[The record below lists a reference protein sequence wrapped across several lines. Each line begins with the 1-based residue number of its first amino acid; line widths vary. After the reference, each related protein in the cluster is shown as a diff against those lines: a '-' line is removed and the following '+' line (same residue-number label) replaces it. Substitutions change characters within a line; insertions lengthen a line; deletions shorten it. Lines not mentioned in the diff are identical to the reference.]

1 VLVKNTQTGRILVLD
16 VNESEFVALAHARRS
31 MPRLR
36 VEARTQDL
44 KRLFLVAFADLEPV
58 HTGTSSD
65 LNGLA
70 ARSVS

>member
-1 VLVKNTQTGRILVLD
+1 MIVKNKATGRILVLD
-16 VNESEFVALAHARRS
+16 MNDGEYVALAHARRS

-58 HTGTSSD
+58 HTDTSSD
-65 LNGLA
+65 LGGLA

>member
-1 VLVKNTQTGRILVLD
+1 MIVKNKTNGRLLMLD
-16 VNESEFVALAHARRS
+16 VDDGEFIALAYAKRS

-36 VEARTQDL
+36 VEARTLDL

-58 HTGTSSD
+58 YNQNSD

-70 ARSVS
+70 ARSSS